1 MFSKAPEEGLPLVDV
16 HNGLYR
22 WAIGGLKLGALG
34 VGDRDQG
41 NLGVGLVGNTEQFG
55 HRFFMR

>member
-22 WAIGGLKLGALG
+22 WAIGGLNS
-34 VGDRDQG
+34 VP
-41 NLGVGLVGNTEQFG
+41 LV
-55 HRFFMR
+55 